1 MQDGLIAAG
10 VCRKGLWMLENV
22 SPRFDPLRLEERSP
36 VGDAVPDLPGGQPY
50 YIVAP
55 RYIRTSAGVKALYLL
70 CHCLN
75 RAGQEAFMVVYPDRP
90 NPDRTKLDLLIP
102 RLSSEQMQKHV
113 KAGVSPIIVYPETI
127 GGNPLRGRSIVRYVL
142 NFPGLLAG
150 DRVYQKNE
158 MVFGYSSVL
167 AEAGGAP
174 GRVLFIPTSDTK
186 LFSPGPPQP
195 RQGSCFYAM
204 KYQLVHQGALF
215 PVTQGS
221 VEITRDRPD
230 SQQPEEIAA
239 LFRRSELFYA
249 YENTALAPEAA
260 LCLCPT
266 VFLPNPWLTDG
277 IALRE
282 LGTDGFAWG
291 TDPAEIAR
299 AKATVH
305 RARERYLATYAA
317 FWDQLAD
324 FIGITQ
330 ARAAQDAASSGFP
343 RQMMN
348 FLRWGPRFESSLFMA
363 RRAGEVL
370 RHEGPLAALRKSG
383 RMLVRAGR
391 HLAS

>member
-1 MQDGLIAAG
+1 M
-10 VCRKGLWMLENV
+10 
-22 SPRFDPLRLEERSP
+22 
-36 VGDAVPDLPGGQPY
+36 GDAMPFAAGGQPY

-70 CHCLN
+70 CHSLN

-186 LFSPGPPQP
+186 LFSPGPPQT
-195 RQGSCFYAM
+195 RLGSCFYAM

-215 PVTQGS
+215 PVAVSRSHATGRIRS
-221 VEITRDRPD
+221 
-230 SQQPEEIAA
+230 S
-239 LFRRSELFYA
+239 RRRLR
-249 YENTALAPEAA
+249 
-260 LCLCPT
+260 LCFAGPSCFTPMKIPRWPRKPLC
-266 VFLPNPWLTDG
+266 
-277 IALRE
+277 
-282 LGTDGFAWG
+282 
-291 TDPAEIAR
+291 
-299 AKATVH
+299 
-305 RARERYLATYAA
+305 
-317 FWDQLAD
+317 
-324 FIGITQ
+324 
-330 ARAAQDAASSGFP
+330 AS
-343 RQMMN
+343 
-348 FLRWGPRFESSLFMA
+348 A
-363 RRAGEVL
+363 RRCFCPIPG
-370 RHEGPLAALRKSG
+370 
-383 RMLVRAGR
+383 
-391 HLAS
+391 